1 MQTMSKEL
9 VDLIMKAKKL
19 SPDEQLYLISHL
31 AGNLRRCEIK
41 SPPLRD
47 ITELKGLAPNLLG
60 GMDAQEYVTRMR
72 NGEFPDLEIEAKH
85 KQGENNNES

>member
-1 MQTMSKEL
+1 MSKEL

-41 SPPLRD
+41 EKPRRKA
-47 ITELKGLAPNLLG
+47 TEFIGVAPNHLG

-72 NGEFPDLEIEAKH
+72 NGEFPDLEIVVK
-85 KQGENNNES
+85 